1 MQLLLIMVTMPQVNK
16 HAKICLEVSWFL
28 TTWAKMEK
36 FIMSK
41 KTCFSNLKLTKHR
54 LKSITVLH

>member
-1 MQLLLIMVTMPQVNK
+1 MPLLLIMVTMPQVNK

-36 FIMSK
+36 LIMSK
-41 KTCFSNLKLTKHR
+41 KTCFSKFLSQQNIKQ
-54 LKSITVLH
+54 SQ